1 MREGS
6 APGSH
11 RKPPRGYLPAVEAEG
26 ASNAPQGL
34 AEDISGLAAEPLLTG
49 IFAARGLTKLLPA
62 PKRTGVA
69 GAD

>member
-6 APGSH
+6 APGEATGS
-11 RKPPRGYLPAVEAEG
+11 RLAGIPAVEAGG
-26 ASNAPQGL
+26 ASYAPQGL
-34 AEDISGLAAEPLLTG
+34 AEDISRLAAEPLLTG
-49 IFAARGLTKLLPA
+49 DFAARGLTKLLPA